1 MIVTPSREA
10 YKPVTAVKARAGD
23 SNDRP
28 RSFADLLGQQARSK
42 ANDNPAMAV
51 TRTVPTNIQMNG
63 QFFDEL
69 A

>member
-1 MIVTPSREA
+1 MINVTPTRAA
-10 YKPVTAVKARAGD
+10 YKPVTAIKGGTED
-23 SNDRP
+23 NNRP
-28 RSFADLLGQQARSK
+28 RSFADLLGAQARGK

-51 TRTVPTNIQMNG
+51 TRTVPTGTQMNG